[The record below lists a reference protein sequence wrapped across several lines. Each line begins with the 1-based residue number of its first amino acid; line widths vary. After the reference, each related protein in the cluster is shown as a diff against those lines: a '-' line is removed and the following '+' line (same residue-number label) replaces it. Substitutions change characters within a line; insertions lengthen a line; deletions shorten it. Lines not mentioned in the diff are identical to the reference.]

1 MYLFNY
7 KGLLVLFILDTN
19 NQVNHVNLIDLD
31 LISQNVFNGRCLF
44 QVVAKPF
51 MLSSTPMWESKMRR
65 NTFSLEFSA
74 PP

>member
-51 MLSSTPMWESKMRR
+51 MFSSTPMWESKMRR